1 MYQYIGVFHMPGIL
15 ISFILLF
22 LSVIFAWFN
31 RRWGLIAFCIFLI
44 VTSLVFLHH
53 ASDHLSIY
61 L

>member
-1 MYQYIGVFHMPGIL
+1 MPGIL

-22 LSVIFAWFN
+22 VSVTFAWFN
-31 RRWGLIAFCIFLI
+31 RRLGIIAFCIFLI
-44 VTSLVFLHH
+44 ITSLVFLHH